1 MATKQ
6 IASKGNAEVIG
17 GQDEL
22 WSSDDVARFIG
33 CSARHVFN
41 LRKRGLPHYRIGD
54 MIRFVPARVIMWLE
68 SCDMPDANESA
79 TASRACQLTDIA
91 ASGDEDNAECAASDL
106 AREFPDA
113 GD

>member
-33 CSARHVFN
+33 CSGRHVFN

-54 MIRFVPARVIMWLE
+54 MVRFVPARVIKWLE
-68 SCDMPDANESA
+68 SCDMPDTDKSA
-79 TASRACQLTDIA
+79 SGSRARQLADIA
-91 ASGDEDNAECAASDL
+91 ASGDQDNAECAAADL
-106 AREFPDA
+106 AREFPAA
-113 GD
+113 GG